1 MTNSNLDISV
11 ITLYV
16 SRPNTPTETQIMS
29 QQQTTSPPIKGQLHD
44 ITGHTLNI
52 NIEQN
57 WK

>member
-57 WK
+57 